1 MSPVSQPNAVEGDSR
16 NRLVVHLRRGLRT
29 VGDLAR
35 AVGLTPNAV
44 RQHLAV
50 LERDGIVVRRPSQR
64 ATGALPR
71 GKPATRYEIAPDAV
85 VSFSRAYAPVLTA
98 LLTALPSHLAEPE
111 LGRLLRDTGERLAAD
126 APPPPRSDL
135 RQRAVAGV
143 AILESL
149 GGLAELTEEG
159 DAFVITGCS
168 CPLAQSVAARPELC
182 SAIEILLST
191 ATGAQVA
198 QHCDRTDGAR
208 CRFVLTAPASETP
221 GIHLA

>member
-1 MSPVSQPNAVEGDSR
+1 VIQPSAVEGDSR
-16 NRLVVHLRRGLRT
+16 NRLVLHLRRGLRT
-29 VGDLAR
+29 VDELAR

-50 LERDGIVVRRPSQR
+50 LERDGIVVRRPSPR
-64 ATGALPR
+64 AAGARPR
-71 GKPATRYEIAPDAV
+71 GKPPTRYEIAPDAG

-98 LLTALPSHLAEPE
+98 LLTALPSHLAQPE
-111 LGRLLRDTGERLAAD
+111 LGLLLRDTGERLAAG
-126 APPPPRSDL
+126 APPPPRGDL

-159 DAFVITGCS
+159 GAFVITGCS
-168 CPLAQSVAARPELC
+168 CPLAQAVAARPELC
-182 SAIEILLST
+182 SAIEILLSA

-198 QHCDRTDGAR
+198 EHCHRTHGAR
-208 CRFVLTAPASETP
+208 CRFVLSAAVSS
-221 GIHLA
+221 

>member
-1 MSPVSQPNAVEGDSR
+1 M
-16 NRLVVHLRRGLRT
+16 
-29 VGDLAR
+29 
-35 AVGLTPNAV
+35 

-71 GKPATRYEIAPDAV
+71 GKPATRYEIAPDAGGV
-85 VSFSRAYAPVLTA
+85 ALACAYAPVLTA

-111 LGRLLRDTGERLAAD
+111 LGQLLRDTGERLAAD

>member
-1 MSPVSQPNAVEGDSR
+1 MSPVSQANAVEGDSR

-29 VGDLAR
+29 VGELAR

-111 LGRLLRDTGERLAAD
+111 LGRLFATPANDSPQTHRRPRGVTFGS
-126 APPPPRSDL
+126 APSRASRS
-135 RQRAVAGV
+135 
-143 AILESL
+143 SN
-149 GGLAELTEEG
+149 
-159 DAFVITGCS
+159 
-168 CPLAQSVAARPELC
+168 P
-182 SAIEILLST
+182 
-191 ATGAQVA
+191 
-198 QHCDRTDGAR
+198 
-208 CRFVLTAPASETP
+208 
-221 GIHLA
+221 